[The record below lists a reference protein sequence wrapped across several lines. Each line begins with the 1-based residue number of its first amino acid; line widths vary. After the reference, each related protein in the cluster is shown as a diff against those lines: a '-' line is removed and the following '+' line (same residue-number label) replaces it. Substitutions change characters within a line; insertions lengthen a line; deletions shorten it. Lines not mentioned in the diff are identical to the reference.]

1 MIRRTWLA
9 AATLTTLVVSGCGGS
24 ENASPT
30 STADASTQTS
40 TAQATPA
47 GLEIDISIADGAV
60 TPTNAT
66 YDTTVGQP
74 IVLNVDSDADDELH
88 VHSEPEHTFEVKS
101 GEDQKFEFT
110 VEIPGRVDVELHHL
124 GRTVATIAVGA

>member
-24 ENASPT
+24 ENAAPT
-30 STADASTQTS
+30 STSEASAQTS
-40 TAQATPA
+40 TAQAIPA
-47 GLEIDISIADGAV
+47 GLQIDISIADGAV

-88 VHSEPEHTFEVKS
+88 VHSEPEHTFEVKP
-101 GEDQKFEFT
+101 GEDQRFEFT